1 MRPFFLRK
9 SAILLTT
16 ALMTACLATTAYAT
30 ESALAFNDVPQDSQ
44 YYTAIQAAYE
54 QGIVAGTS
62 DGTFQPDA
70 NVTLPQL
77 CTMYMRYIGIDED
90 NSDTAG
96 SWAERTMAQAVANG
110 LVSAYDAK
118 STSCSWMYLL
128 EKVLEWEEL
137 PAYSQTLWGDKT
149 EYPKLSKPEANTICS
164 AKEYGLL
171 DGIQVQDFKSTPSRG
186 EVVQVFYNLSNSE
199 SKDAVPDIVSYFPIE
214 FDGVGIMSS
223 NDSYSTLMDVPQFYL
238 EKFKDENWTFHIT
251 SRRIWEIPGFEQY
264 TSAVGITTY
273 ETDEI
278 YVYAPSTSTIRHEFG
293 HFAERVAVNKQFPT
307 KIWESEK
314 AGISE
319 LAGEYSESSSSEA
332 FACVFAY
339 FCKYLNDDTSMAK
352 FEQKCPLT
360 YEFMMTNY
368 FSNEILSFTGEDFNF
383 VRL

>member
-16 ALMTACLATTAYAT
+16 ALLTACLATTAYAT

-90 NSDTAG
+90 NSETAG

-149 EYPKLSKPEANTICS
+149 EYPGLSKPEANTICS

-171 DGIQVQDFKSTPSRG
+171 DAASLHWSCMRRLDTKSGS
-186 EVVQVFYNLSNSE
+186 
-199 SKDAVPDIVSYFPIE
+199 
-214 FDGVGIMSS
+214 
-223 NDSYSTLMDVPQFYL
+223 
-238 EKFKDENWTFHIT
+238 
-251 SRRIWEIPGFEQY
+251 
-264 TSAVGITTY
+264 
-273 ETDEI
+273 
-278 YVYAPSTSTIRHEFG
+278 
-293 HFAERVAVNKQFPT
+293 
-307 KIWESEK
+307 
-314 AGISE
+314 
-319 LAGEYSESSSSEA
+319 
-332 FACVFAY
+332 
-339 FCKYLNDDTSMAK
+339 
-352 FEQKCPLT
+352 
-360 YEFMMTNY
+360 
-368 FSNEILSFTGEDFNF
+368 
-383 VRL
+383 

>member
-1 MRPFFLRK
+1 MRPFSLRK
-9 SAILLTT
+9 SAIFLTT

-30 ESALAFNDVPQDSQ
+30 EPAPAFNDVPQDSQ

-90 NSDTAG
+90 SSEAVG
-96 SWAERTMAQAVANG
+96 SWAERTMAQAVDNG
-110 LVSAYDAK
+110 LVSVYDAK

-137 PAYSQTLWGDKT
+137 PAYSQTLWGDET
-149 EYPKLSKPEANTICS
+149 EYPGLSIPNANTICS
-164 AKEYGLL
+164 AKVYGLL
-171 DGIQVQDFKSTPSRG
+171 DGIEIPDFKSTPSRA
-186 EVVQVFYNLSNSE
+186 ETVQLLYNLENSD
-199 SKDAVPDIVSYFPIE
+199 SKDAVPDIVADFPVD
-214 FDGVGIMSS
+214 FDDVGIMTT
-223 NDSYSTLMDVPQFYL
+223 NNSYNTLMDVPQYYL
-238 EKFKDENWTFHIT
+238 EKFKEEDWTFHIT
-251 SRRIWEIPGFEQY
+251 TTRIWEIPGFEQY

-273 ETDEI
+273 GTSEI
-278 YVYAPSTSTIRHEFG
+278 YMYAPSTATIRHEFG
-293 HFAERVAVNKQFPT
+293 HFAEKVAVNKQFPVR
-307 KIWESEK
+307 IWEEEK

-339 FCKYLNDDTSMAK
+339 FCKYLNDDASMAE
-352 FEQKCPLT
+352 FAQKCPLT

-368 FSNEILSFTGEDFNF
+368 FNDEILSFTGEDFIF
-383 VRL
+383 AHL

>member
-214 FDGVGIMSS
+214 FDGVGIMSI

-307 KIWESEK
+307 KIWESE
-314 AGISE
+314 
-319 LAGEYSESSSSEA
+319 
-332 FACVFAY
+332 
-339 FCKYLNDDTSMAK
+339 
-352 FEQKCPLT
+352 
-360 YEFMMTNY
+360 
-368 FSNEILSFTGEDFNF
+368 
-383 VRL
+383 